1 MNRCTCALFLAVVML
16 IPVYVRAG
24 LELEPNNSS
33 AQAQVISFG
42 KSVSETLS
50 SNQDEDWSVVYVPA
64 SGLIGP
70 AQKVGTRVP
79 FFNQK
84 IKLNKHAFIR
94 IGIELIIKF
103 W

>member
-50 SNQDEDWSVVYVPA
+50 SNQDEDWAVVYASA
-64 SGLIGP
+64 SGLCSRCAP
-70 AQKVGTRVP
+70 PEHSCMRHVS
-79 FFNQK
+79 FS
-84 IKLNKHAFIR
+84 LSDS
-94 IGIELIIKF
+94 
-103 W
+103 